1 MERSNGK
8 TNESTIVKKFQVSSC
23 KKPETLNPQPETN
36 NMLKIIDKY
45 ILKRY
50 LATFS
55 VMLLM
60 FIPIGIIIDVSEKV
74 NKMLENKVPF
84 SAIALYYVDFTVYF
98 ANLLFPIFLF
108 LSIIW
113 FTSKLANNTEI
124 IAILSS
130 GISFTRFLRPYI
142 IGATFVSIFA
152 LLMGIFVVPKASEG
166 FKNFRYMYLIG
177 GGQNEM
183 RDNSD
188 VYRQISKDEYI
199 YVSSFNPDSK
209 TAFNF
214 SLEKFDNDKLVYKIY
229 AERLQ
234 YNEKTK
240 TYSMFNYKK
249 RTLGE
254 LGDVIETAVQKDE
267 KFKFDIDDLTPVVYK
282 AETLS
287 YVDLVNFIDKERE
300 RGSSNI
306 DVYLVVLYKKYSIPI
321 SAFILTIIAVAVSS
335 MKRRGGMGMNLA
347 IGILLAFSFI
357 FLDKVF
363 GVLAEKSSMA
373 PIIAVWIPNFIFGIL
388 AIFLLNNAK
397 R

>member
-1 MERSNGK
+1 
-8 TNESTIVKKFQVSSC
+8 
-23 KKPETLNPQPETN
+23 
-36 NMLKIIDKY
+36 MLSIIDKY

-60 FIPIGIIIDVSEKV
+60 FIPIGIVIDVSEKI
-74 NKMLENKVPF
+74 NRMIENKVPLKEIVF
-84 SAIALYYVDFTVYF
+84 YYFDFTIYF

-142 IGATFVSIFA
+142 IGAVLVSLFA
-152 LLMGIFVVPKASEG
+152 LIMGIFLVPKASEG
-166 FKNFRYMYLIG
+166 FKNFRYTYLVG
-177 GGQNEM
+177 NGREAM
-183 RDNSD
+183 RDDSD
-188 VYRQISKDEYI
+188 VFREISDGEFI
-199 YVSSFNPDSK
+199 YVSNFNSVTK

-214 SLEKFDNDKLVYKIY
+214 ALEKFNKSDSLDFKIT
-229 AERLQ
+229 ANRIR
-234 YNEKTK
+234 YNEKDS
-240 TYSMFNYKK
+240 TYTMYTYQK
-249 RTLGE
+249 RKVGL
-254 LGDVIETAVQKDE
+254 LNDVIEKADKKDTIFTFE
-267 KFKFDIDDLTPVVYK
+267 LDDLTPVVYI

-287 YVDLVNFIDKERE
+287 LTELNKFITKEKQ
-300 RGSSNI
+300 RGSSLI
-306 DVYLVVLYKKYSIPI
+306 DTYLVVLYKKFSIPV
-321 SAFILTIIAVAVSS
+321 SAFILTIIAVSVSS

-347 IGILLAFSFI
+347 IGIILAFAFV

-363 GVLAEKSSMA
+363 GVLAEKSSI
-373 PIIAVWIPNFIFGIL
+373 PPLIAVWIPNILFGIL
-388 AIFLLNNAK
+388 AVYLLKNAK